1 MFIRNL
7 TPRLLRAIE
16 DSPVVFL
23 NGARQVGKS
32 TLAQSIVR
40 DKGGRYLTLDELD
53 VLSAANSDPKG
64 FLSGLK
70 GLTVIDEVQKAPALF
85 PAIKVLVDKDR
96 RPARFLLTGSAN
108 VLTVPKI
115 SESLAGR
122 MQLVNLHTLSQGE
135 IGGMT
140 EGFVKAAFA
149 DEIPDG
155 TDTHGET
162 TNLTRRVLKGGYPEL
177 LGPGRTPSR
186 SEWFS
191 SYITTILQRDVRDI
205 SDIAGLSEMPRLLAL
220 LAARSTALFNRSDI
234 ARDLG
239 WPRST
244 VDRYLGL
251 LEMIFLFDL
260 LPAWSGN
267 LGKKLTRSPKV
278 IFRDTGL
285 ASHLVGSDPNHPP
298 PDHLFGRL
306 LENFIVMELQRQVT
320 WSEGDIQLFHFR
332 THGGSEIDILL
343 EDRRGRVVAIEVKS
357 TSSPTATM
365 FRHMKRLA
373 EDLGDRFHRGILLSR
388 SENRLAFGSKI
399 VTLPLDSL
407 WTLGSQPQGESM

>member
-267 LGKKLTRSPKV
+267 LGKKLTRSGKV
-278 IFRDTGL
+278 IFR
-285 ASHLVGSDPNHPP
+285 GS
-298 PDHLFGRL
+298 G
-306 LENFIVMELQRQVT
+306 
-320 WSEGDIQLFHFR
+320 
-332 THGGSEIDILL
+332 
-343 EDRRGRVVAIEVKS
+343 
-357 TSSPTATM
+357 
-365 FRHMKRLA
+365 
-373 EDLGDRFHRGILLSR
+373 
-388 SENRLAFGSKI
+388 
-399 VTLPLDSL
+399 
-407 WTLGSQPQGESM
+407 